1 MLSGDGKGRCRTLE
15 ETRTN
20 EENEE
25 NEVGRGWEKDD
36 ELSFDCLKKV
46 DEENE
51 VGRKG
56 WEKRTDL

>member
-20 EENEE
+20 EENE
-25 NEVGRGWEKDD
+25 VGSGWEKDD
-36 ELSFDCLKKV
+36 ELSFDCHNKV

-51 VGRKG
+51 VGRKE
-56 WEKRTDL
+56 WEKRADL

>member
-15 ETRTN
+15 ETRTH
-20 EENEE
+20 EE

-36 ELSFDCLKKV
+36 ELSFDCPKKL